1 MGKNCLPLKEISAVL
16 AWFED
21 SKRVLPWRNSPTPYQ
36 VWISEVMLQQT
47 QAAVVIPYY
56 VRWMQQFPD
65 VRSLAQAP
73 FDRVLKAWEGLGYYS
88 RVRNLHTTA
97 QIILE
102 RYQGTVPDVKEEL
115 AQLPGLG
122 DYTINA
128 ILAFAFKKKALA
140 LDANVCRVLARFF
153 GVDKPIDQ
161 AKVRQELADLGM
173 AFLACERPW
182 ESAEALIELGALIC
196 NKTPLCHICPLNTG
210 CTAFRNDSQDLL
222 PMKRSRPKTE
232 QLHRFTAIVTDGK
245 HYLLRQNKEDKLM
258 QDLWEFPY
266 FPADCSIELK
276 TELQNML
283 RTSVDLVHEL
293 PKVKHSFTRFRVTL
307 APSVWKVTTRCPVA
321 KYTWV
326 EEEQLRNLSFSSGHR
341 KILKYFLA

>member
-16 AWFED
+16 AWFQE
-21 SKRVLPWRNSPTPYQ
+21 SKRELPWRNAPTPYQ

-47 QAAVVIPYY
+47 QAAVVIPYFI
-56 VRWMQQFPD
+56 RWMQQFPD
-65 VRSLAQAP
+65 IKSLAQAP
-73 FDRVLKAWEGLGYYS
+73 FDKVLKAWEGLGYYS
-88 RVRNLHTTA
+88 RVRNLHASA
-97 QIILE
+97 QIMLE
-102 RYQGTVPDVKEEL
+102 RYQGAVPDVKEEL

-128 ILAFAFKKKALA
+128 ILAFAFRKKTLA

-161 AKVRQELADLGM
+161 SKVRKELADLGD
-173 AFLACERPW
+173 AFLDCERPW

-196 NKTPLCHICPLNTG
+196 NKTPMCHICPLKTG
-210 CTAFRNDSQDLL
+210 CSAYSNDMQDLL
-222 PMKRSRPKTE
+222 PMKRARPKTE
-232 QLHRFTAIVTDGK
+232 QLHRFAAIITDGK
-245 HYLLRQNKEDKLM
+245 HYLLRQNIEDKLM

-266 FPADCSIELK
+266 FSADGPIDLK
-276 TELQNML
+276 IELQNML
-283 RTSVDLVHEL
+283 RTNVDLMHEL
-293 PKVKHSFTRFRVTL
+293 PKVKHSFTRFRVIL
-307 APSVWKVTTRCPVA
+307 APSVWKVTTCHPVA

-341 KILKYFLA
+341 KIIKYFLA